1 MEEPQP
7 TNDEIAD
14 VLDEI
19 ADLLEAQ
26 DANPFR
32 VRSYR
37 EGANTVRQIEEPLAQ
52 IVQREGADALQR
64 LPSIGQGLAGLIG
77 EYVETGRSDL
87 LDRLRGEVSPES
99 VFKKVPAIGEQ
110 LARRIAAELD
120 IRSLEELEEAAHDG
134 RLAQVPGIGPKRLH
148 AVRSSLA
155 GMLGRGAQRRARQR
169 TSGAEA
175 DAVTRPPVKLLLEID
190 AEYRRRAEA
199 GELRTIAPTR
209 FNPSGEAWLPIMQT
223 EREGWSF
230 TALYSNTAR
239 AHELSKTRDWV
250 VIYYE
255 RDGQERQNTVVTE
268 TGGPLKGKRVVRGR
282 AEETRRYYEQQ
293 RKGAQAGS

>member
-1 MEEPQP
+1 MGEPQP
-7 TNDEIAD
+7 TNDEIAG

-37 EGANTVRQIEEPLAQ
+37 EGANTVRQVDEPLAQ

-148 AVRSSLA
+148 AVRTSLA
-155 GMLGRGAQRRARQR
+155 GLPGRRAHRPAPQR
-169 TSGAEA
+169 TS
-175 DAVTRPPVKLLLEID
+175 
-190 AEYRRRAEA
+190 RAEA
-199 GELRTIAPTR
+199 G
-209 FNPSGEAWLPIMQT
+209 
-223 EREGWSF
+223 
-230 TALYSNTAR
+230 AR
-239 AHELSKTRDWV
+239 
-250 VIYYE
+250 
-255 RDGQERQNTVVTE
+255 
-268 TGGPLKGKRVVRGR
+268 GGCVCCGAAADDMGR
-282 AEETRRYYEQQ
+282 ACAALAIWSLVRQYTACTSMSWRDLAAWVIRASISARRAMSLAYSGASSIITRNCAPR
-293 RKGAQAGS
+293 

>member
-1 MEEPQP
+1 MAEPQP
-7 TNDEIAD
+7 TNDEIASI
-14 VLDEI
+14 LDEI

-37 EGANTVRQIEEPLAQ
+37 EGANTVRQAEEPLAR
-52 IVQREGADALQR
+52 IVQRDGATALQR
-64 LPSIGQGLAGLIG
+64 LPNIGQGLAGLIG

-87 LDRLRGEVSPES
+87 LDRLRSEVSPES
-99 VFKKVPAIGEQ
+99 VFRKVPGIGEE
-110 LARRIAAELD
+110 LARRVVAELD

-134 RLAQVPGIGPKRLH
+134 RLAQVAGFGRKRLS
-148 AVRSSLA
+148 AVRTSLA
-155 GMLGRGAQRRARQR
+155 GLLSRGAQRRARQR
-169 TSGAEA
+169 TSGSGEA
-175 DAVTRPPVKLLLEID
+175 AIARPSVKLLLEID
-190 AEYRRRAEA
+190 ETYRRRAEA
-199 GELRTIAPTR
+199 GDLRTIAPNR
-209 FNPSGEAWLPIMQT
+209 FNPTGEAWLPIMQT

-239 AHELSKTRDWV
+239 AHELGKTRDWV

-268 TGGPLKGKRVVRGR
+268 TSGPLEGKRVVRGR
-282 AEETRRYYEQQ
+282 AEETRRYYSQPRE
-293 RKGAQAGS
+293 